1 MQPTAIVP
9 GGPEDQPPA
18 GRADTA
24 AAAPWGTALT
34 TLAVAAALVA
44 ATTMLQGQWSERWV
58 KRDVAASLTRD
69 AVILERVFPTRFG
82 DWEMEIELESDP
94 KEMQAAGAV
103 GHVSR
108 VFRNVRSGAR
118 VSAFVVCATPYDA
131 SIHTP
136 DRCYPG
142 AGFEVAESEHRQT
155 VPLADGRAGETW
167 TGTFQKKEQTIRVFW
182 TYGGHGQWLAPQIA
196 RIDLAGMDAVYKL
209 YAVVDESRKTGGQ
222 AMAQAVDFLSE
233 LLPKLDEAV
242 AAARAAESPADGAA
256 EAARSEREMPPVRG

>member
-196 RIDLAGMDAVYKL
+196 DR
-209 YAVVDESRKTGGQ
+209 SRRHGRRLQ
-222 AMAQAVDFLSE
+222 ALRSRRRVAEDGRPGDGPGRRFPVR
-233 LLPKLDEAV
+233 AV
-242 AAARAAESPADGAA
+242 AQTRRGRGGRPGG
-256 EAARSEREMPPVRG
+256 REPRGRRG